1 MNPFSRITTLARSK
15 EYLKGVLI
23 DLIALAV
30 IFFTPVLAHLA
41 NIPFYMIEP
50 MRLMVMISIA
60 HSTRVNSYIL
70 AFTLS
75 LFSYAVSGHPE
86 PVKMLVMTIEMVAN
100 VFLFYLLLRKL
111 NNVFFSMVA
120 AIITSKI
127 LCYTLYLIFFSL
139 IFLLE
144 EAGTVFL
151 IAQIITTMLF
161 SAYVSWFYKKKI
173 TD

>member
-1 MNPFSRITTLARSK
+1 
-15 EYLKGVLI
+15 
-23 DLIALAV
+23 
-30 IFFTPVLAHLA
+30 
-41 NIPFYMIEP
+41 
-50 MRLMVMISIA
+50 
-60 HSTRVNSYIL
+60 
-70 AFTLS
+70 
-75 LFSYAVSGHPE
+75 
-86 PVKMLVMTIEMVAN
+86 MTIEMVAN